1 MIIEKKGRGKEGYK
15 DTDDE
20 EEKENMKLAKI

>member
-1 MIIEKKGRGKEGYK
+1 MIIKKKGRGKEGYK

-20 EEKENMKLAKI
+20 GRERE